1 MKIESM
7 RLKNFKAFRDVHL
20 RDIPPFLVVVGANGS
35 GKSTLFDVFG
45 FLHDCLKGNVRQALD
60 KRGRFSEVLSRGCNP
75 KEDSI
80 LIELQY
86 RMEITG
92 VERLVTYS
100 LEIAEHDGM
109 PVVIKELLRY
119 KRGRYGSPFHF
130 LSFSKGEGYAVTN
143 EEDFN
148 KSDEELDRD
157 ETQRVSPY
165 TLAIKGL
172 GQFERF
178 KAANAFRQLIEN
190 WHVSDFHINA
200 ARGRK
205 DASGDSEHLSE
216 SGDNLPLVARYLHER
231 HTEVFSDILKTMTR
245 RIPGVANVEP
255 KLLEDGYLTL
265 RFSDGSFKTPF
276 LDRYVSDGTIKMF
289 AYLVLLHDPKPHP
302 LLCVE
307 EPENQLYPQLMTELA
322 EEFRSYAQR
331 GGQVFVSTHSPD
343 FLNALELDEV
353 CWLVKQDGYSDIHR
367 AKDNEQIAAYMA
379 DGDQLGY
386 LWKQGFFDGVD
397 PL

>member
-1 MKIESM
+1 MKIEAM
-7 RLKNFKAFRDVHL
+7 RLKNFKAFRDVNL
-20 RDIPPFLVVVGANGS
+20 KDIPAFLVVVGANGS

-60 KRGRFSEVLSRGCNP
+60 KRGRFTEVLSRGCDAT
-75 KEDSI
+75 KDSI
-80 LIELQY
+80 HIELQY

-100 LEIAEHDGM
+100 LEIGERNGA
-109 PVVIKELLRY
+109 PVVLKELLRY
-119 KRGRYGSPFHF
+119 KRGPYGSPFHF
-130 LSFSKGEGYAVTN
+130 LDFRNGQGYAITN
-143 EEDFN
+143 EEDF
-148 KSDEELDRD
+148 KSDEELKREYQKVAAD
-157 ETQRVSPY
+157 

-178 KAANAFRQLIEN
+178 KAAYAFRRLIEG

-205 DASGDSEHLSE
+205 DAAGETEHLSE
-216 SGDNLPLVARYLHER
+216 TGENLPLVARYLHEQ
-231 HTEVFSDILKTMTR
+231 HPAVFQKILNSMTNR
-245 RIPGVANVEP
+245 VPGVSFVEP
-255 KLLEDGYLTL
+255 KLMDDGYLTL
-265 RFSDGSFKTPF
+265 RFQDGSFKTPF

-289 AYLVLLHDPKPHP
+289 AYLVLLYDPKPHP

-307 EPENQLYPQLMTELA
+307 EPENQLYPQLMSELA
-322 EEFRSYAQR
+322 EEFRSYAVR
-331 GGQVFVSTHSPD
+331 GGQVFVTTHSPD

-353 CWLVKQDGYSDIHR
+353 CWLVKKQGCTEIYR
-367 AKDNEQIAAYMA
+367 ARDNKQISAYMA

-386 LWKQGFFDGVD
+386 LWKQGFFEGVD

>member
-7 RLKNFKAFRDVHL
+7 RLKNYKAFKDVHL
-20 RDIPPFLVVVGANGS
+20 KDIPPFLVVVGANGS
-35 GKSTLFDVFG
+35 GKTTLFDVFG

-60 KRGRFSEVLSRGCNP
+60 KRGRFAEVLSRGCDA
-75 KEDSI
+75 KLDTI
-80 LIELQY
+80 QIELQY

-100 LEIAEHDGM
+100 LEIGERNGV
-109 PVVIKELLRY
+109 PIVLKELLRY

-130 LSFSKGEGYAVTN
+130 LSFSKGEGYAIAN

-148 KSDEELDRD
+148 KSDEELDR
-157 ETQRVSPY
+157 ETQKVAPD

-178 KAANAFRQLIEN
+178 KAANAFRSLIEN
-190 WHVSDFHINA
+190 WHVSDFHISA

-205 DASGDSEHLSE
+205 DAAGETEHLSE
-216 SGDNLPLVARYLHER
+216 TGENLPLVARYLHER
-231 HTEVFSDILKTMTR
+231 HPDIFRHILSTMAKR
-245 RIPGVANVEP
+245 VPGVQAVEP
-255 KLLEDGYLTL
+255 VLMDDGYLTL
-265 RFSDGSFKTPF
+265 RFQDGSFKTPF

-289 AYLVLLHDPKPHP
+289 AYLVLLHDPMPHP

-307 EPENQLYPQLMTELA
+307 EPENQLYPQLMAELA
-322 EEFRSYAQR
+322 EEFRSYANR

-343 FLNALELDEV
+343 FLNALELEEV
-353 CWLVKQDGYSDIHR
+353 CWLVKRQGCAEIHR
-367 AKDNEQIAAYMA
+367 TKDDAQITAYVA

-386 LWKQGFFDGVD
+386 LWKQGFFGRVD
-397 PL
+397 PQ